1 LRLITGIP
9 GPWSEVPSLRS
20 KRGRCSALAKTLV
33 SQSNLRSTNV
43 RESSALTT
51 SYIFSDSFNV
61 QGANQLQLLVS
72 FTKGSSEGCRLKVEF
87 SEDGENWYQESAV
100 AMSDTGDTRD
110 AIHRPALRKVES
122 SSDIVVSIPLSASFF
137 RISAAA
143 ITVGTGTSLSIMA
156 TIANI

>member
-1 LRLITGIP
+1 M
-9 GPWSEVPSLRS
+9 
-20 KRGRCSALAKTLV
+20 AKTLV
-33 SQSNLRSTNV
+33 SQSNLRSINV

-51 SYIFSDSFNV
+51 SYVSSDSFNV

-72 FTKGSSEGCRLKVEF
+72 FTKGSSEGCRLKVDF

-110 AIHRPALRKVES
+110 AIHRPAFRKVES
-122 SSDIVVSIPLSASFF
+122 SSNIIVSIPLSASFF